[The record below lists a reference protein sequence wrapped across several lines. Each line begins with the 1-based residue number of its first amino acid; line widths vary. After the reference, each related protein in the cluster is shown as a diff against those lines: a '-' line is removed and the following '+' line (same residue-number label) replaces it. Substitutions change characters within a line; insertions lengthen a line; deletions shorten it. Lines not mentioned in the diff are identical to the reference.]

1 MFNNHTM
8 TMVHDLNMVAG
19 AIRNIDFITVAAITT
34 STYPDLPNVYDA
46 SILIPETEI
55 LMEWADGNQLILQ
68 NEYPK
73 YLMSKDCDDMI
84 VALIAALTQKNII
97 LYIPKEEFDVYGMML
112 MNHIYY
118 VYGIT
123 MNYMNTVF
131 SVNPAKLPFIMA
143 KFFIM
148 GIMEAN
154 DFINAYPANYPLP
167 EFVINK
173 LAEELR
179 PFQYPATFEQ
189 YADYFNKLNA
199 SKEQQRQMVNMVRLV
214 DKNDSIHT

>member
-1 MFNNHTM
+1 M